1 MCVHVCAC
9 VCVCVGVWV
18 CASVGV
24 EAGVCLCACAHAYA
38 RVQPLPPHKQT
49 HTQAQTH
56 TPEQHSRPAA
66 SNEKTNGKQVLS
78 FLVRVLIADQ
88 LQGSA
93 TEPFEG
99 DGVPGNKLKKNQKKV

>member
-1 MCVHVCAC
+1 MCVTHTHTHTHTHRA
-9 VCVCVGVWV
+9 
-18 CASVGV
+18 
-24 EAGVCLCACAHAYA
+24 A
-38 RVQPLPPHKQT
+38 RETHKQT

-99 DGVPGNKLKKNQKKV
+99 DGVPGKQIKKKIKKRFKKKC

>member
-1 MCVHVCAC
+1 
-9 VCVCVGVWV
+9 VCVCDTHTHTHTHR
-18 CASVGV
+18 A
-24 EAGVCLCACAHAYA
+24 A
-38 RVQPLPPHKQT
+38 RETHKQT

-99 DGVPGNKLKKNQKKV
+99 DGVPGNKLKKKSKKGLKKNVRRKKKIQKKC